1 MSSTNIQREEIKALL
16 EVIAEQTDTLLSF
29 KDGQIPQIELDLVR
43 ESIRKLYSNYTLLDK
58 FNSKLVDRLTDSI
71 LEKEHPI
78 KARQPEPE
86 TPKEEIVVEKPAAE
100 VISVIVPEVPTEAP
114 APVVI
119 EPEEMK
125 VVEPEIIEPVVE
137 AIPEPV
143 IEAKTPEKI
152 EVSAK
157 LETPV
162 EMPIPAEP
170 EKVAEPVPVKE
181 EPKVQK
187 PAKVSSQ
194 SGHAPSTGNLFAA
207 PSTSLADKFK
217 DEKKS
222 LHEKIGSSKS
232 DLSYVEKQQQKPI
245 ADLVKSIGINE
256 KFLFIK
262 ELFKNNGEEYNEAIQ
277 LLNNFTTITQA
288 FDYMDILKQKYGWD
302 ETSDASLK
310 LFDMVRRKYQR

>member
-29 KDGQIPQIELDLVR
+29 RDGQIPQIELDLVR

-71 LEKEHPI
+71 LEREHPI
-78 KARQPEPE
+78 KARQPKPE
-86 TPKEEIVVEKPAAE
+86 TPKEVTVVEKPAAE
-100 VISVIVPEVPTEAP
+100 VISVEVPENIPEVP
-114 APVVI
+114 APVVV
-119 EPEEMK
+119 EPEEVK
-125 VVEPEIIEPVVE
+125 AVEPEIIEPIVE
-137 AIPEPV
+137 AVPEPV

-152 EVSAK
+152 EFSAE
-157 LETPV
+157 LEKPV
-162 EMPIPAEP
+162 ELPVPAEP

-187 PAKVSSQ
+187 PAKTSQ
-194 SGHAPSTGNLFAA
+194 SAHAPSTGNLFAT

-222 LHEKIGSSKS
+222 LHEKIGGSKS
-232 DLSYVEKQQQKPI
+232 DLSYVEKQQHKPI

-277 LLNNFTTITQA
+277 LLNNFTAITQA

-310 LFDMVRRKYQR
+310 LFDMVRRKYQK

>member
-58 FNSKLVDRLTDSI
+58 FNSKLVDRLTDTI
-71 LEKEHPI
+71 VEKEHPI
-78 KARQPEPE
+78 KLRQPE
-86 TPKEEIVVEKPAAE
+86 TPKEEIVPEKPVAE
-100 VISVIVPEVPTEAP
+100 VIAVVVPEIVPEAP
-114 APVVI
+114 APVM
-119 EPEEMK
+119 EKPEEVK
-125 VVEPEIIEPVVE
+125 VAEPEIIEQPIVE
-137 AIPEPV
+137 TIPEPV
-143 IEAKTPEKI
+143 IETKAPERI
-152 EVSAK
+152 EPSAK

-162 EMPIPAEP
+162 ETTVPIVPK
-170 EKVAEPVPVKE
+170 KVAEPVKE
-181 EPKVQK
+181 EPKATK
-187 PAKVSSQ
+187 PVKTPQ
-194 SGHAPSTGNLFAA
+194 SGHPASTGNLFAA

-222 LHEKIGSSKS
+222 LHDKIGSSKA

-310 LFDMVRRKYQR
+310 LFDMIRRKYQK

>member
-29 KDGQIPQIELDLVR
+29 RDGQIPQIELDLVR

-78 KARQPEPE
+78 KVRQPQPE
-86 TPKEEIVVEKPAAE
+86 TPKAEIIVEKPAAE
-100 VISVIVPEVPTEAP
+100 VISVEVPENITVTPV
-114 APVVI
+114 PVVV
-119 EPEEMK
+119 ETEEVK
-125 VVEPEIIEPVVE
+125 VVEPEIIKPVVE

-162 EMPIPAEP
+162 EMPVPVEP
-170 EKVAEPVPVKE
+170 EKVAEPLTVKL
-181 EPKVQK
+181 EPKVEK
-187 PAKVSSQ
+187 PAKTSQ
-194 SGHAPSTGNLFAA
+194 SGHAPSTGNLFST

-217 DEKKS
+217 DDKKS